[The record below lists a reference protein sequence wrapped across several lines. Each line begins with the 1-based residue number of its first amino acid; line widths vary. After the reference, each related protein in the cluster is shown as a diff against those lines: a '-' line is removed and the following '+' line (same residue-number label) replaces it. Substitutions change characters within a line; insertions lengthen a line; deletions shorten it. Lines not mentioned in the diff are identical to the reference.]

1 MVNGFRNWAW
11 LMDKCILPGERR
23 TRNAAWV
30 LNEWPGGLVIIG
42 LWNDNWCS
50 IGIIGYQME
59 GSIRSRIIRV
69 CSTSMSGNFIL
80 RLTRNKKLNLSYFRY
95 LLQFPVQFEIS
106 GRYYTLLLHRRIH
119 MKITVQGIE
128 VRFKIQKDS
137 ILNLLYS
144 GRSFSAL
151 LSPESWDDYI
161 IWWACQLQR
170 TNHRDTTRNHL
181 LRSYVL
187 TFRESNNSQ
196 EGGILFR
203 RSVWSQCSK
212 IYYRWNVVVFY
223 TRWTLRWK
231 DLQRIHILKS
241 SGKISQPWL

>member
-1 MVNGFRNWAW
+1 
-11 LMDKCILPGERR
+11 
-23 TRNAAWV
+23 
-30 LNEWPGGLVIIG
+30 
-42 LWNDNWCS
+42 
-50 IGIIGYQME
+50 ME

-144 GRSFSAL
+144 GRSFSWVL
-151 LSPESWDDYI
+151 
-161 IWWACQLQR
+161 
-170 TNHRDTTRNHL
+170 NHGTITLFDEHVNSREQITITTWNHL